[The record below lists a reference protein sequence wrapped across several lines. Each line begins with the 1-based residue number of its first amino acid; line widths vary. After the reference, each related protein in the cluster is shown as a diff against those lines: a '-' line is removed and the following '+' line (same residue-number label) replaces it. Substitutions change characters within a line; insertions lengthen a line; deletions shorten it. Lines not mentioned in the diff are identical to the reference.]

1 MGLMNFPIKIG
12 VLIRSGVIAGGL
24 MVIGFVANANPTPRV
39 IEGISSIMA
48 LAPAAAYAIAA
59 IVFYFGYRLEDKDI
73 VRMQEEIEQ
82 RAA

>member
-24 MVIGFVANANPTPRV
+24 MVIGFVANADPTPRV

-48 LAPAAAYAIAA
+48 LAPAAAYAAA
-59 IVFYFGYRLEDKDI
+59 AVIFYFGYRLEDKDI
-73 VRMQEEIEQ
+73 VQMQKEIEE